1 MRTPYFH
8 LEGYTERYWLVP
20 FPIAKGTP
28 AFIKE
33 DTGCYSVCFFKRPI
47 AWIFQKLGIAI
58 RIHKILRSDNGRDF
72 HNHPWNFISV
82 ILKGCY
88 FEVTPKFDENGFYQG
103 ENKTFYT
110 DNDVLFRQHKHF
122 HRLQLLVRSF
132 YNEKDEYAIS
142 YMPVWTLFI
151 TFRKRCSWGFMQ
163 KPYGITPHFL
173 YKDKD

>member
-8 LEGYTERYWLVP
+8 LEGYMERYWLVP
-20 FPIAKGTP
+20 FPIANPP
-28 AFIKE
+28 AFLKE

-72 HNHPWNFISV
+72 HNHPWNFISI

-88 FEVTPKFDENGFYQG
+88 FEITPKFDENGFYQG

-110 DNDVLFRQHKHF
+110 NNDVLFRQHKHF
-122 HRLQLLVRSF
+122 HRLRLLF
-132 YNEKDEYAIS
+132 GNIYNERGEYGVT
-142 YMPVWTLFI
+142 YLPVWTLFI
-151 TFRKRCSWGFMQ
+151 TFRKRCTWGFMQ